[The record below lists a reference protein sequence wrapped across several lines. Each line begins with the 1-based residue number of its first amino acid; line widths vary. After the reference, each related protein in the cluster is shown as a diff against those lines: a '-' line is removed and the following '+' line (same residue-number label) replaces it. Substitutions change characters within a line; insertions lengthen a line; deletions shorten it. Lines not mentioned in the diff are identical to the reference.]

1 LIFLMAAT
9 MSILSVIMTLKIRRS
24 LLENQN
30 KDA

>member
-1 LIFLMAAT
+1 MAAT